1 VGVMLDTSA
10 LIGLH
15 EAAPEV
21 RTFLA
26 GVLEQ
31 HDDGSTPKVHAVTL
45 GELWTGVLAVGAPDD
60 PANPRTPVLETAL
73 RLDVETIDADDA
85 ATFAALTRA
94 TNRAMSHNDRWICA
108 AAIRTRTTLI
118 TQDESMAVQL
128 ERYFRSLDLIDAL
141 RSYVR
146 VVYVPRDPAILVD
159 TEAAKAVNVFRSGDE
174 IAHLMSLLDPRE
186 AEVLKLRFG
195 LDRGEPRTL
204 QEVGDQLGLKPARI
218 AQIEK
223 RAIAHLRAETE
234 DG

>member
-1 VGVMLDTSA
+1 MLDTSA

-15 EAAPEV
+15 EGDLEV

-31 HDDGSTPKVHAVTL
+31 HDDGTTPKVHIATL

-60 PANPRTPVLETAL
+60 PDNPRLPVLQTAL
-73 RLDVETIDADDA
+73 SLDVETIDADDA
-85 ATFAALTRA
+85 ATFATLTIA
-94 TNRAMSHNDRWICA
+94 TKRVMTHNDRWICA
-108 AAIRTRTTLI
+108 AAIRTRTTLV
-118 TQDESMAVQL
+118 TQDEAMAIQL
-128 ERYFRSLDLIDAL
+128 DRYFQSLDLIEAL
-141 RSYVR
+141 RSFIKVL
-146 VVYVPRDPAILVD
+146 YVPRDPADLAGM
-159 TEAAKAVNVFRSGDE
+159 EASSVVKSLRWVDE

-195 LDRGEPRTL
+195 LDRGAPRTL
-204 QEVGDQLGLKPARI
+204 QEVGEHFGLKPARV

-223 RAIAHLRAETE
+223 QAIAHLRTATQ